1 MEGVV
6 ARERRIPMN
15 MRLLI
20 LSLIALLGLGS
31 MEAAEVNAGSSGDL
45 SLGQEKQ
52 LLDQQ
57 HQALEQ
63 EELTLAQTY
72 RQLLDQKRALL
83 EQLRALNPKGGTT
96 KDWNDLWENYHQYK
110 VAKDED
116 DDEEDYKD
124 KYNDKLKAL
133 GSKDVDKDGFK
144 SKVEALLK
152 ALEAVR
158 KQQDSLTQ
166 SFVTHHS
173 KIQQLDQDKK
183 GHNQRTGRQ

>member
-57 HQALEQ
+57 HQALE
-63 EELTLAQTY
+63 
-72 RQLLDQKRALL
+72 
-83 EQLRALNPKGGTT
+83 G
-96 KDWNDLWENYHQYK
+96 
-110 VAKDED
+110 
-116 DDEEDYKD
+116 
-124 KYNDKLKAL
+124 
-133 GSKDVDKDGFK
+133 
-144 SKVEALLK
+144 
-152 ALEAVR
+152 VR
-158 KQQDSLTQ
+158 KQQDSHTQ
-166 SFVTHHS
+166 SYVTHHS
-173 KIQQLDQDKK
+173 KIQQHDQDKK

>member
-1 MEGVV
+1 
-6 ARERRIPMN
+6 MN

-63 EELTLAQTY
+63 EELTLAQSY

-96 KDWNDLWENYHQYK
+96 KDWNDLWENYHQYQ
-110 VAKDED
+110 VSEDED
-116 DDEEDYKD
+116 DEDDYEDKYKD
-124 KYNDKLKAL
+124 KLEDLEPKHGEHA
-133 GSKDVDKDGFK
+133 FK
-144 SKVEALLK
+144 SQVKTLLT
-152 ALEAVR
+152 ALEATVPQWQALAQSWAVHNQK
-158 KQQDSLTQ
+158 KQQLNKDKQ
-166 SFVTHHS
+166 NFN
-173 KIQQLDQDKK
+173 QQNGQ
-183 GHNQRTGRQ
+183 H

>member
-1 MEGVV
+1 
-6 ARERRIPMN
+6 MN

-31 MEAAEVNAGSSGDL
+31 MEAAEVNAGSYGAL

-63 EELTLAQTY
+63 EELTLAQSY

-166 SFVTHHS
+166 SFATHHS

>member
-1 MEGVV
+1 
-6 ARERRIPMN
+6 MN

-31 MEAAEVNAGSSGDL
+31 MEPAEVNAGCSGDL
-45 SLGQEKQ
+45 SLSQEKQ

-63 EELTLAQTY
+63 EELTLAQSY

-110 VAKDED
+110 VAKDEDED

-166 SFVTHHS
+166 SFATHHS

>member
-31 MEAAEVNAGSSGDL
+31 MEAAEVNAESSGDL
-45 SLGQEKQ
+45 SLGQEEQ
-52 LLDQQ
+52 LIDQQ

-96 KDWNDLWENYHQYK
+96 QDWKDLWENYHQYK

-116 DDEEDYKD
+116 DDYEDNYK
-124 KYNDKLKAL
+124 DKLKAL
-133 GSKDVDKDGFK
+133 RPKGLDKDAFK

-152 ALEAVR
+152 ALQAV
-158 KQQDSLTQ
+158 QQQ
-166 SFVTHHS
+166 
-173 KIQQLDQDKK
+173 
-183 GHNQRTGRQ
+183 

>member
-1 MEGVV
+1 
-6 ARERRIPMN
+6 MN

-63 EELTLAQTY
+63 EELTLAQSY

-166 SFVTHHS
+166 SLATHHS

>member
-45 SLGQEKQ
+45 SRGQEKQ

-63 EELTLAQTY
+63 EELTLAQSY

-166 SFVTHHS
+166 SFATHHS

>member
-1 MEGVV
+1 
-6 ARERRIPMN
+6 MN

-96 KDWNDLWENYHQYK
+96 KDWNDLWENYHKYK
-110 VAKDED
+110 EEDED
-116 DDEEDYKD
+116 DDRDDYEDNYK
-124 KYNDKLKAL
+124 DKLKAL
-133 GSKDVDKDGFK
+133 GSKDVDKDVFK

>member
-1 MEGVV
+1 
-6 ARERRIPMN
+6 MN

-52 LLDQQ
+52 LIDQQ

-83 EQLRALNPKGGTT
+83 EQLRALNPKKGTT
-96 KDWNDLWENYHQYK
+96 KDWNDLWENYHQYQ
-110 VAKDED
+110 VSEDED
-116 DDEEDYKD
+116 DEDDYEDKYKD
-124 KYNDKLKAL
+124 KLKVL
-133 GSKDVDKDGFK
+133 TPKDVDKDAFK
-144 SKVEALLK
+144 SNAKDLLK
-152 ALEAVR
+152 ALEAVQ
-158 KQQDSLTQ
+158 KQQDALTQ

-183 GHNQRTGRQ
+183 GHNQKTGKQ

>member
-52 LLDQQ
+52 LIDQQ

-83 EQLRALNPKGGTT
+83 EQLRALNPKKGTT

-133 GSKDVDKDGFK
+133 GSKDVDKDVFK
-144 SKVEALLK
+144 SQVEALLK
-152 ALEAVR
+152 ALEAVQ
-158 KQQDSLTQ
+158 KQQDALTQ

-183 GHNQRTGRQ
+183 SHNQKTGKQ

>member
-1 MEGVV
+1 
-6 ARERRIPMN
+6 MN

-57 HQALEQ
+57 HQDLEQ

-72 RQLLDQKRALL
+72 SQLMDQKRALL

-96 KDWNDLWENYHQYK
+96 QDWLTLWEDYHQYK
-110 VAKDED
+110 ITDKDELKGI
-116 DDEEDYKD
+116 YKD
-124 KYNDKLKAL
+124 ILKGL
-133 GSKDVDKDGFK
+133 RSKDVDKHDFK
-144 SKVEALLK
+144 SKADSLLQ
-152 ALEAVR
+152 ALEAVQQ
-158 KQQDSLTQ
+158 QQDALAQ
-166 SFVTHHS
+166 SWETHDQ
-173 KIQQLDQDKK
+173 KVQQLNNDQQNF
-183 GHNQRTGRQ
+183 NQQNGKN

>member
-1 MEGVV
+1 
-6 ARERRIPMN
+6 MN
-15 MRLLI
+15 VRLLI

-31 MEAAEVNAGSSGDL
+31 MEAAGVNAGSSGDL

-63 EELTLAQTY
+63 EELTLAQSY

-116 DDEEDYKD
+116 EDDDEEDYKD

-133 GSKDVDKDGFK
+133 GSKDVDKDVFK
-144 SKVEALLK
+144 SQVEALLK
-152 ALEAVR
+152 ALEAVQ
-158 KQQDSLTQ
+158 KQQDALTQ

-183 GHNQRTGRQ
+183 GHNQKTGKQ

>member
-63 EELTLAQTY
+63 EELTLAQSY

-96 KDWNDLWENYHQYK
+96 KDWNDLWENYHKYK
-110 VAKDED
+110 EEDED
-116 DDEEDYKD
+116 DDRDDYEETYKT
-124 KYNDKLKAL
+124 KVKAMRRN
-133 GSKDVDKDGFK
+133 K
-144 SKVEALLK
+144 
-152 ALEAVR
+152 
-158 KQQDSLTQ
+158 
-166 SFVTHHS
+166 
-173 KIQQLDQDKK
+173 QDKNSFQTK
-183 GHNQRTGRQ
+183 VAALT